1 MIDILVISHACFT
14 AINRNVYHLF
24 QESGWKLEIVVPQS
38 LPFPSGTRKA
48 DHPQAKDPVI
58 HFLNLEGTNPRIY
71 QFNGLEEI
79 LLQTNPKII
88 ILDNDPVSRMALQLG
103 KWAKKNKRRLYCISN
118 DNLPLDIF
126 SNISRRG
133 LKALP
138 ATIVKRAL
146 LIKTRKL
153 LSGVFVINT
162 DGQEIFQK
170 EGYRNVVHMPL
181 GFDPAFFF
189 PDENSRTEIRVKFGL
204 KGMVIAYFGRLT
216 PEKGIHV
223 LISALQQLKQYEWQ
237 LMMDEFDEYASGF
250 HQQINKQIQ
259 DAGLG
264 DRIVYVKPSH
274 FEIPAYMNAADI
286 VVVPS
291 IRIPQWKEQYGRVAA
306 EAMACGK
313 HVIASETGA
322 LPELLGGYGDLFE
335 EGNQDQLRNT
345 IKSILEGR
353 RWNKSNSEIADY
365 AKEELSIQKQYQVM
379 EAVLK

>member
-48 DHPQAKDPVI
+48 DPPQAKDPVI

-71 QFNGLEEI
+71 QFKGLEEI

-88 ILDNDPVSRMALQLG
+88 LLDNDPVSRMALQLG
-103 KWAKKNKRRLYCISN
+103 KWAKKNNRRLYCISN
-118 DNLPLDIF
+118 DNLPLDVF
-126 SNISRRG
+126 SNVSRRG

-138 ATIVKRAL
+138 ATVVKRTL
-146 LIKTRKL
+146 LIQTRKL

-162 DGQEIFQK
+162 DGQQIFQK
-170 EGYRNVVHMPL
+170 EGYRNVIHMPL
-181 GFDPAFFF
+181 GFDPVFFF
-189 PDENSRTEIRVKFGL
+189 PDEVSGTEIRKKFGL
-204 KGMVIAYFGRLT
+204 KGKVIAYFGRLT
-216 PEKGIHV
+216 KEKGIHV
-223 LISALQQLKQYEWQ
+223 LIGALQELQEFEWQ
-237 LMMDEFDEYASGF
+237 LMMDEFDEYASGY
-250 HQQINKQIQ
+250 HQEINRKIQ
-259 DAGLG
+259 DAGLA
-264 DRIVYVKPSH
+264 DRIVFVKPSH

-335 EGNQDQLRNT
+335 EGNKDQLRDT
-345 IKSILEGR
+345 IKIILEGR
-353 RWNKSNSEIADY
+353 PWKKSTSEIANY
-365 AKEELSIQKQYQVM
+365 AKENLSIQKQYRVM

>member
-24 QESGWKLEIVVPQS
+24 QKSGWKLEIVVPQF
-38 LPFPSGTRKA
+38 LPFPSGIRKA
-48 DHPQAKDPVI
+48 DPPQAKDPVI

-71 QFNGLEEI
+71 QFKGLEEI
-79 LLQTNPKII
+79 LLQANPKII

-103 KWAKKNKRRLYCISN
+103 KWAKKNNRRLYCISN

-146 LIKTRKL
+146 LSKTRKL

-162 DGQEIFQK
+162 DGQKIFQK

-189 PDENSRTEIRVKFGL
+189 PDEKSRTEIRAKFGL
-204 KGMVIAYFGRLT
+204 KGIVIAYFGRLT

-223 LISALQQLKQYEWQ
+223 LISALQQLKQYEWR

-250 HQQINKQIQ
+250 HHQIKKQIQ

-264 DRIVYVKPSH
+264 DRIVFVKPSH
-274 FEIPAYMNAADI
+274 FEIPAYMNATDI

-335 EGNQDQLRNT
+335 EGNQDQLRDT

-353 RWNKSNSEIADY
+353 QWNKSTSEIANY
-365 AKEELSIQKQYQVM
+365 AKEKLSIQKQYQVM
-379 EAVLK
+379 EAVLQ

>member
-38 LPFPSGTRKA
+38 LPFPAGIRKA
-48 DHPQAKDPVI
+48 DPPQAKDPVI

-71 QFNGLEEI
+71 QFKGLEEI

-88 ILDNDPVSRMALQLG
+88 ILDNDPVSMMALHLG
-103 KWAKKNKRRLYCISN
+103 KWAKKNNRRLYCISN
-118 DNLPLDIF
+118 ENLSLDIF
-126 SNISRRG
+126 ANISRRG

-138 ATIVKRAL
+138 ATVVKRTL
-146 LIKTRKL
+146 LSQTRKL

-162 DGQEIFQK
+162 DGQMIFQK
-170 EGYRNVVHMPL
+170 EGYRNVIHMPL

-189 PDENSRTEIRVKFGL
+189 PDEISGAEIRKRFGL
-204 KGMVIAYFGRLT
+204 KGKVIAYFGRLT
-216 PEKGIHV
+216 KEKGIHV
-223 LISALQQLKQYEWQ
+223 LIDALQQLVEFEWQ

-259 DAGLG
+259 QAGLT
-264 DRIVYVKPSH
+264 DRIVFVKPSH

-335 EGNQDQLRNT
+335 EGNQNQLRN
-345 IKSILEGR
+345 ILKSILEGR
-353 RWNKSNSEIADY
+353 RWNKSNSEIARY
-365 AKEELSIQKQYQVM
+365 AREKLSIQKQYQVM

>member
-1 MIDILVISHACFT
+1 MIDILIVSHACFT

-38 LPFPSGTRKA
+38 LPFPSGVRKA
-48 DHPQAKDPVI
+48 DPPQAKDPVI

-71 QFNGLEEI
+71 QFEGLEEI
-79 LLQTNPKII
+79 LLQTDPKII

-103 KWAKKNKRRLYCISN
+103 KWAKKNNLRLYCISN
-118 DNLPLDIF
+118 DNLPLGIF

-138 ATIVKRAL
+138 ATVVKRTL
-146 LIKTRKL
+146 LIQTRKL

-162 DGQEIFQK
+162 DGQKIFQK
-170 EGYRNVVHMPL
+170 EGYRNVIHMPL
-181 GFDPAFFF
+181 GFDPDFFF
-189 PDENSRTEIRVKFGL
+189 PDEISGTEIRKKFGL
-204 KGMVIAYFGRLT
+204 KGKVIAYFGRLT
-216 PEKGIHV
+216 KEKGIHV
-223 LISALQQLKQYEWQ
+223 LIGALRELQEFEWQ
-237 LMMDEFDEYASGF
+237 LMMDEFDEYASGY
-250 HQQINKQIQ
+250 HQEINKKIQ
-259 DAGLG
+259 EAGLA
-264 DRIVYVKPSH
+264 DRIVFVKPSH

-335 EGNQDQLRNT
+335 EGNKDQLRDT
-345 IKSILEGR
+345 IKIILEGR
-353 RWNKSNSEIADY
+353 PWKKSTSEIAYY
-365 AKEELSIQKQYQVM
+365 AKENLSIQKQYQVM